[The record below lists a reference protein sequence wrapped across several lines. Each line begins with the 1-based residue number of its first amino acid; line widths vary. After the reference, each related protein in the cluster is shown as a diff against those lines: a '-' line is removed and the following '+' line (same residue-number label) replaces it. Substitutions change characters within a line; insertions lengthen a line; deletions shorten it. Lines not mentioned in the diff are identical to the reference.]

1 MYLFETDTTGK
12 ELFNMETQESGLK
25 IVKNAYME
33 SERILRTPSALA
45 REALLYV
52 QEIGEM
58 SCTEPRQNWRNSLDS
73 YLLILVEEGCGT
85 ITVGDET
92 VTLQAGDIAFLD
104 CHQSYSHCCDAREP
118 WRICWVHWNGNAMP
132 HLYEMFRQRNHSFVW
147 SNAADWVEPFL
158 LRLKNIAKEEAPDYE
173 LYESECLTQLV
184 TQLLTKRP
192 ERAGGSSHDAAQKWE
207 QIHHYLEEHFSE
219 KITLEDL
226 GKRFDVS
233 KYYMLRGFK
242 RRYGLTIVQFL
253 NQCRMNYAKN
263 ELRFTDKQIDEIA
276 AECGI
281 HDSSYFN
288 RIFRTTEGISAG
300 AYRRQ
305 WRN

>member
-1 MYLFETDTTGK
+1 
-12 ELFNMETQESGLK
+12 METQEAGLK
-25 IVKNAYME
+25 TVENAYME
-33 SERILRTPSALA
+33 SRRILRTPSALA

-58 SCTEPRQNWRNSLDS
+58 TCKEPRQNWRNSLDS

-85 ITVGDET
+85 VTVGEET
-92 VTLQAGDIAFLD
+92 LALQEGDVAFLD
-104 CHQSYSHCCDAREP
+104 CHQPYSHCCDAREP
-118 WRICWVHWNGNAMP
+118 WKILWVHWNGQVMP
-132 HLYEMFRQRNHSFVW
+132 HLYEVFRQRNVSVVLGG
-147 SNAADWVEPFL
+147 AADWVEPVL
-158 LRLKNIAKEEAPDYE
+158 LRLESIAREEAPDYE
-173 LYESECLTQLV
+173 LYESECLTQLM
-184 TQLLTKRP
+184 TLLLTKKP
-192 ERAGGSSHDAAQKWE
+192 ERGRHASGETLQKWE
-207 QIHHYLEEHFSE
+207 QIHQYLEEHFAE
-219 KITLEDL
+219 KITLENL
-226 GKRFDVS
+226 GKRFSVS

-242 RRYGLTIVQFL
+242 RRYGVTIVQFI

-263 ELRFTDKQIDEIA
+263 ELRFTDKQIDTIA
-276 AECGI
+276 EECGI

>member
-1 MYLFETDTTGK
+1 
-12 ELFNMETQESGLK
+12 METQEAGLK
-25 IVKNAYME
+25 TVENAYME
-33 SERILRTPSALA
+33 SRRILRTPSALA

-58 SCTEPRQNWRNSLDS
+58 TCKEPRQNWRNSLDS

-85 ITVGDET
+85 VTVGEET
-92 VTLQAGDIAFLD
+92 LALQEGDVAFLD
-104 CHQSYSHCCDAREP
+104 CHQPYSHCCDAREP
-118 WRICWVHWNGNAMP
+118 WKILWVHWNGQVMP
-132 HLYEMFRQRNHSFVW
+132 HLYEVFRQRNVSVVLGG
-147 SNAADWVEPFL
+147 AADWVEPVL
-158 LRLKNIAKEEAPDYE
+158 LRLESIAREEAPDYE
-173 LYESECLTQLV
+173 LYESECLTQLM
-184 TQLLTKRP
+184 TLLLTKKP
-192 ERAGGSSHDAAQKWE
+192 ERGGHASGETLQKWK
-207 QIHHYLEEHFSE
+207 QIHQYLEEHFAE
-219 KITLEDL
+219 KITLENL
-226 GKRFDVS
+226 GKRFSVS

-242 RRYGLTIVQFL
+242 RRYGVTIVQFI

-263 ELRFTDKQIDEIA
+263 ELRFTDKQIDTIA
-276 AECGI
+276 EECGI

>member
-1 MYLFETDTTGK
+1 
-12 ELFNMETQESGLK
+12 METQEAGLK
-25 IVKNAYME
+25 TVENAYME
-33 SERILRTPSALA
+33 SRRILRTPSALA

-58 SCTEPRQNWRNSLDS
+58 TCKEPRQNWRNSLDS

-85 ITVGDET
+85 VTVGEET
-92 VTLQAGDIAFLD
+92 LALQEGDVAFLD
-104 CHQSYSHCCDAREP
+104 CHQPYSHCCDAREP
-118 WRICWVHWNGNAMP
+118 WKILWVHWNGQVMP
-132 HLYEMFRQRNHSFVW
+132 HLYEVFRQRNVSVVL
-147 SNAADWVEPFL
+147 SGAADWVEPVL
-158 LRLKNIAKEEAPDYE
+158 LRLESIAREEAPDYE
-173 LYESECLTQLV
+173 LYESECLTQLM
-184 TQLLTKRP
+184 TLLLTKKP
-192 ERAGGSSHDAAQKWE
+192 ERGGHASGETLQKWE
-207 QIHHYLEEHFSE
+207 QIHQYLEEHFAE

-226 GKRFDVS
+226 GKRFSVS

-242 RRYGLTIVQFL
+242 RRYSVTIVQFI

-263 ELRFTDKQIDEIA
+263 ELRFTDKQIDTIA
-276 AECGI
+276 EECGI

>member
-1 MYLFETDTTGK
+1 
-12 ELFNMETQESGLK
+12 METQEAGLK
-25 IVKNAYME
+25 TVENAYME
-33 SERILRTPSALA
+33 SRRILRTPSALA

-58 SCTEPRQNWRNSLDS
+58 TCKEPRQNWRNSLDS

-85 ITVGDET
+85 VTVGEET
-92 VTLQAGDIAFLD
+92 LALQEGDVAFLD
-104 CHQSYSHCCDAREP
+104 CHQPYSHCCDAREP
-118 WRICWVHWNGNAMP
+118 WKILWVHWNRQVMP
-132 HLYEMFRQRNHSFVW
+132 HLYEVFRQRNVSVVLGG
-147 SNAADWVEPFL
+147 AADWVEPVL
-158 LRLKNIAKEEAPDYE
+158 LRLESIAREEAPDYE
-173 LYESECLTQLV
+173 LYESECLTQLM
-184 TQLLTKRP
+184 TLLLTKKP
-192 ERAGGSSHDAAQKWE
+192 ERGGHASGETLQKWE
-207 QIHHYLEEHFSE
+207 QIHQYLEEHFAE
-219 KITLEDL
+219 KITLENL
-226 GKRFDVS
+226 GKRFSVS

-242 RRYGLTIVQFL
+242 RRYGVTIVQFI

-263 ELRFTDKQIDEIA
+263 ELRFTDKQIDTIA
-276 AECGI
+276 EECGI

>member
-1 MYLFETDTTGK
+1 
-12 ELFNMETQESGLK
+12 METQEAGLK
-25 IVKNAYME
+25 TVENAYME
-33 SERILRTPSALA
+33 SRRILRTPSALA

-58 SCTEPRQNWRNSLDS
+58 TCKEPRQNWRNSLDS

-85 ITVGDET
+85 VTVGEET
-92 VTLQAGDIAFLD
+92 LALQEGDVAFLD
-104 CHQSYSHCCDAREP
+104 CHQPYSHCCDAREP
-118 WRICWVHWNGNAMP
+118 WKILWVHWNGQAMP
-132 HLYEMFRQRNHSFVW
+132 HLYEVFRQRNISVVLGG
-147 SNAADWVEPFL
+147 AADWVEPVL
-158 LRLKNIAKEEAPDYE
+158 LRLESIARKEAPDYE
-173 LYESECLTQLV
+173 LYESECLTQLM
-184 TQLLTKRP
+184 TLLLTKKP
-192 ERAGGSSHDAAQKWE
+192 ERGGHASGETLQKWE
-207 QIHHYLEEHFSE
+207 QIHQYLEEHFAE

-226 GKRFDVS
+226 GKRFSVS

-242 RRYGLTIVQFL
+242 RRYGVTIVQFI

-263 ELRFTDKQIDEIA
+263 ELRFTDKQIDTIA
-276 AECGI
+276 EECGI

>member
-1 MYLFETDTTGK
+1 
-12 ELFNMETQESGLK
+12 METQKAGLK
-25 IVKNAYME
+25 TVENAYME
-33 SERILRTPSALA
+33 SRRILRTPSALA

-58 SCTEPRQNWRNSLDS
+58 TCKEPRQNWRNSLDS

-85 ITVGDET
+85 VTVGEET
-92 VTLQAGDIAFLD
+92 LALQEGDVAFLD
-104 CHQSYSHCCDAREP
+104 CHQPYSHCCDAREP
-118 WRICWVHWNGNAMP
+118 WKILWVHWNGQVMP
-132 HLYEMFRQRNHSFVW
+132 HLYEVFRQRNVSVVLGG
-147 SNAADWVEPFL
+147 AADWVEPVL
-158 LRLKNIAKEEAPDYE
+158 LRLESIAREEAPDYE
-173 LYESECLTQLV
+173 LYESECLTQLM
-184 TQLLTKRP
+184 TLLLTKKQ
-192 ERAGGSSHDAAQKWE
+192 ERGRRASGETLQKWE
-207 QIHHYLEEHFSE
+207 QIHQYLEEHFAE
-219 KITLEDL
+219 KITLENL
-226 GKRFDVS
+226 GKRFSVS

-242 RRYGLTIVQFL
+242 RRYGVTIVQFI

-263 ELRFTDKQIDEIA
+263 ELRFTDKQIDTIA
-276 AECGI
+276 EECGI

>member
-1 MYLFETDTTGK
+1 
-12 ELFNMETQESGLK
+12 METQESGLK
-25 IVKNAYME
+25 TVENAYME
-33 SERILRTPSALA
+33 SRRILRTPSALA

-52 QEIGEM
+52 QEFGEM
-58 SCTEPRQNWRNSLDS
+58 ICKEPRQNWRNSLDS

-85 ITVGDET
+85 VTVGEET
-92 VTLQAGDIAFLD
+92 LALQEGDVAFLD
-104 CHQSYSHCCDAREP
+104 CHQPYSHCCDAREP
-118 WRICWVHWNGNAMP
+118 WKILWVHWNGQAMP
-132 HLYEMFRQRNHSFVW
+132 HLYEVFRQRNISVVLGG
-147 SNAADWVEPFL
+147 AADWVEPVL
-158 LRLKNIAKEEAPDYE
+158 LRLESIARKEAPDYE
-173 LYESECLTQLV
+173 LYESECLTQLM
-184 TQLLTKRP
+184 TLLLTKKP
-192 ERAGGSSHDAAQKWE
+192 ERGGHASGETLQKWE
-207 QIHHYLEEHFSE
+207 QIHQYLEEHFAE

-226 GKRFDVS
+226 GKRFSVS

-242 RRYGLTIVQFL
+242 RRYGVTIVQFI

-263 ELRFTDKQIDEIA
+263 ELRFTDKQIDTIA
-276 AECGI
+276 EECGI

>member
-1 MYLFETDTTGK
+1 
-12 ELFNMETQESGLK
+12 METQEAGLK
-25 IVKNAYME
+25 TVENAYME
-33 SERILRTPSALA
+33 SRRILRTPSALA

-58 SCTEPRQNWRNSLDS
+58 TCKEPRQNWRNSLDS

-85 ITVGDET
+85 VTVGEET
-92 VTLQAGDIAFLD
+92 LALQEGDVAFLD
-104 CHQSYSHCCDAREP
+104 CHQPYSHCCDAREP
-118 WRICWVHWNGNAMP
+118 WKILWVHWNGQVMP
-132 HLYEMFRQRNHSFVW
+132 HLYEVFRQRNVSVVLGG
-147 SNAADWVEPFL
+147 AADWVEPVL
-158 LRLKNIAKEEAPDYE
+158 LRLESIAREEAPDYE
-173 LYESECLTQLV
+173 LYESECLTQLM
-184 TQLLTKRP
+184 TLLLTKKQ
-192 ERAGGSSHDAAQKWE
+192 ERGEHASGETLQKWE
-207 QIHHYLEEHFSE
+207 QIHQYLEEHFAE
-219 KITLEDL
+219 KITLENL
-226 GKRFDVS
+226 GKRFSVS

-242 RRYGLTIVQFL
+242 RRYGVTIVQFI

-263 ELRFTDKQIDEIA
+263 ELRFTDKQIDTIA
-276 AECGI
+276 EECGI

>member
-1 MYLFETDTTGK
+1 
-12 ELFNMETQESGLK
+12 METQEAGLK
-25 IVKNAYME
+25 TVENAYME
-33 SERILRTPSALA
+33 SRRILRTPSALA

-58 SCTEPRQNWRNSLDS
+58 TCKEPRQNWRNSLDS

-85 ITVGDET
+85 VTVGEET
-92 VTLQAGDIAFLD
+92 LALQEGDVAFLD
-104 CHQSYSHCCDAREP
+104 CHQPYSHCCDAREP
-118 WRICWVHWNGNAMP
+118 WKILWVHWNGQVMP
-132 HLYEMFRQRNHSFVW
+132 HLYEVFRQRNVSVVLGG
-147 SNAADWVEPFL
+147 AADWVEPVL
-158 LRLKNIAKEEAPDYE
+158 LRLESIAREEAPDYE
-173 LYESECLTQLV
+173 LYESECLTQLM
-184 TQLLTKRP
+184 TLLLTKKQ
-192 ERAGGSSHDAAQKWE
+192 ERGGHASGETLQKWV
-207 QIHHYLEEHFSE
+207 QIHQYLEEHFAE

-226 GKRFDVS
+226 GKRFSVS

-242 RRYGLTIVQFL
+242 RRYGVTIVQFI

-263 ELRFTDKQIDEIA
+263 ELRFTDKQIDTIA
-276 AECGI
+276 EECGI

>member
-1 MYLFETDTTGK
+1 
-12 ELFNMETQESGLK
+12 METQESGLK
-25 IVKNAYME
+25 TVENAYME
-33 SERILRTPSALA
+33 SRRILRTPSALA
-45 REALLYV
+45 RDALLYV

-58 SCTEPRQNWRNSLDS
+58 TCKEPRQNWRNSLDS

-85 ITVGDET
+85 VTVGEET
-92 VTLQAGDIAFLD
+92 LALQEGDVAFLD
-104 CHQSYSHCCDAREP
+104 CHQPYSHCCDAREP
-118 WRICWVHWNGNAMP
+118 WKILWVHWNGQVMP
-132 HLYEMFRQRNHSFVW
+132 HLYEVFRQRNVSVVL
-147 SNAADWVEPFL
+147 SGAADWVEPVL
-158 LRLKNIAKEEAPDYE
+158 LRLESIAREEAPDYE
-173 LYESECLTQLV
+173 LYESECLTQLM
-184 TQLLTKRP
+184 TLLLTKKP
-192 ERAGGSSHDAAQKWE
+192 ERGGHASGETLQKWE
-207 QIHHYLEEHFSE
+207 QIHQYLEEHFAE

-226 GKRFDVS
+226 GKRFSVS

-242 RRYGLTIVQFL
+242 RRYSVTIVQFI

-263 ELRFTDKQIDEIA
+263 ELRFTDKQIDTIA
-276 AECGI
+276 EECGI

>member
-1 MYLFETDTTGK
+1 
-12 ELFNMETQESGLK
+12 METQEAGLK
-25 IVKNAYME
+25 TVENAYME
-33 SERILRTPSALA
+33 SRRILRTPSALA

-58 SCTEPRQNWRNSLDS
+58 TCKEPRQNWRNSLDS

-85 ITVGDET
+85 VTVGEET
-92 VTLQAGDIAFLD
+92 LALQEGDVAFLD
-104 CHQSYSHCCDAREP
+104 CHQPYSHCCDAREP
-118 WRICWVHWNGNAMP
+118 WKILWVHWNGQVMP
-132 HLYEMFRQRNHSFVW
+132 HLYEVFRQRNVSVVLGG
-147 SNAADWVEPFL
+147 AADWVEPVL
-158 LRLKNIAKEEAPDYE
+158 LRLESIAREEAPDYE
-173 LYESECLTQLV
+173 LYESECLTQLM
-184 TQLLTKRP
+184 TLLLTKKP
-192 ERAGGSSHDAAQKWE
+192 ERGGHTSGETLQKWE
-207 QIHHYLEEHFSE
+207 QIHQYLEEHFAE
-219 KITLEDL
+219 KITLENL
-226 GKRFDVS
+226 GKRFSVS

-242 RRYGLTIVQFL
+242 RRYGVTIVQFI

-263 ELRFTDKQIDEIA
+263 ELRFTDKQIDTIA
-276 AECGI
+276 EECGI

>member
-1 MYLFETDTTGK
+1 
-12 ELFNMETQESGLK
+12 METQEAGLK
-25 IVKNAYME
+25 TVENAYME
-33 SERILRTPSALA
+33 SRRILRTPSALA
-45 REALLYV
+45 RKALLYV

-58 SCTEPRQNWRNSLDS
+58 TCKEPRQNWRNSLDS

-85 ITVGDET
+85 VTVGEET
-92 VTLQAGDIAFLD
+92 LALQEGDVAFLD
-104 CHQSYSHCCDAREP
+104 CHQPYSHCCDAREP
-118 WRICWVHWNGNAMP
+118 WKILWVHWNGQVMP
-132 HLYEMFRQRNHSFVW
+132 HLYEVFRQRNVSVVLGG
-147 SNAADWVEPFL
+147 AADWVEPVL
-158 LRLKNIAKEEAPDYE
+158 LRLKSIAREEAPDYE
-173 LYESECLTQLV
+173 LYESECLTQLM
-184 TQLLTKRP
+184 TLLLTKKQ
-192 ERAGGSSHDAAQKWE
+192 ERGGHASVETLQKWE
-207 QIHHYLEEHFSE
+207 QIHQYLEEHFAE

-226 GKRFDVS
+226 GKRFSVS

-242 RRYGLTIVQFL
+242 RRYGVTIVQFI

-263 ELRFTDKQIDEIA
+263 ELRFTNKQIDTIA
-276 AECGI
+276 EECGI

>member
-1 MYLFETDTTGK
+1 
-12 ELFNMETQESGLK
+12 METQESGLK
-25 IVKNAYME
+25 TVENAYME
-33 SERILRTPSALA
+33 SRRILRTPSALA

-58 SCTEPRQNWRNSLDS
+58 TCKEPRQNWRNSLDS

-85 ITVGDET
+85 VTVGEET
-92 VTLQAGDIAFLD
+92 LALQEGDVAFLD
-104 CHQSYSHCCDAREP
+104 CHQPYSHCCDAREP
-118 WRICWVHWNGNAMP
+118 WKILWVHWNGQVMP
-132 HLYEMFRQRNHSFVW
+132 HLYEVFRQRNVSVVL
-147 SNAADWVEPFL
+147 SGAADWVEPVL
-158 LRLKNIAKEEAPDYE
+158 LRLESIAREEAPDYE
-173 LYESECLTQLV
+173 LYESECLTQLM
-184 TQLLTKRP
+184 TLLLTKKP
-192 ERAGGSSHDAAQKWE
+192 ERGGHASGETLQKWE
-207 QIHHYLEEHFSE
+207 QIHQYLEEHFAE

-226 GKRFDVS
+226 GKRFSVS

-242 RRYGLTIVQFL
+242 RRYSVTIVQFI

-263 ELRFTDKQIDEIA
+263 ELRFTDKQIDTIA
-276 AECGI
+276 EECGI

>member
-1 MYLFETDTTGK
+1 
-12 ELFNMETQESGLK
+12 METQESGLK
-25 IVKNAYME
+25 TVENAYME
-33 SERILRTPSALA
+33 SRRILRTPSALA
-45 REALLYV
+45 RKALLYV

-58 SCTEPRQNWRNSLDS
+58 TCKEPRQNWRNSLDS

-85 ITVGDET
+85 VTVGEET
-92 VTLQAGDIAFLD
+92 LALQEGDVAFLD
-104 CHQSYSHCCDAREP
+104 CHQPYSHCCDAREP
-118 WRICWVHWNGNAMP
+118 WKILWVHWNGRVMP
-132 HLYEMFRQRNHSFVW
+132 HLYEVFRQRNISVVLGG
-147 SNAADWVEPFL
+147 AADWVEPVL
-158 LRLKNIAKEEAPDYE
+158 LRLESIARKEAPDYE
-173 LYESECLTQLV
+173 LYESECLTQLM
-184 TQLLTKRP
+184 TLLLTKKP
-192 ERAGGSSHDAAQKWE
+192 ERGGHASGETLQKWE
-207 QIHHYLEEHFSE
+207 QIHQYLEEHFAE

-226 GKRFDVS
+226 GKRFSVS

-242 RRYGLTIVQFL
+242 RRYGVTIVQFI

-263 ELRFTDKQIDEIA
+263 ELRFTDKQIDTIA
-276 AECGI
+276 EECGI

>member
-1 MYLFETDTTGK
+1 
-12 ELFNMETQESGLK
+12 METQESGLK
-25 IVKNAYME
+25 TVENAYME
-33 SERILRTPSALA
+33 SRRILRTPSALA
-45 REALLYV
+45 RDALLYV

-58 SCTEPRQNWRNSLDS
+58 TCKEPRQNWRNSLDS

-85 ITVGDET
+85 VTVGEET
-92 VTLQAGDIAFLD
+92 LALQEGDVAFLD
-104 CHQSYSHCCDAREP
+104 CHQPYSHCCDAREP
-118 WRICWVHWNGNAMP
+118 WKILWVHWNGQVMP
-132 HLYEMFRQRNHSFVW
+132 HLYEVFRQRNVSVVL
-147 SNAADWVEPFL
+147 SGAADWVEPVL
-158 LRLKNIAKEEAPDYE
+158 LRLESIAREEAPDYE
-173 LYESECLTQLV
+173 LYESECLTQLM
-184 TQLLTKRP
+184 TLLLTKKP
-192 ERAGGSSHDAAQKWE
+192 ERGGHASGETLQKWE
-207 QIHHYLEEHFSE
+207 QIHQYLEEHFAE

-226 GKRFDVS
+226 GKRFSVS

-242 RRYGLTIVQFL
+242 RRYGVTIVQFI

-263 ELRFTDKQIDEIA
+263 ELRFTDKQIDTIA
-276 AECGI
+276 EECGI

>member
-1 MYLFETDTTGK
+1 
-12 ELFNMETQESGLK
+12 METQEAGLK
-25 IVKNAYME
+25 TVENAYME
-33 SERILRTPSALA
+33 SRRILRTPSALA

-58 SCTEPRQNWRNSLDS
+58 TCKEPRQNWRNSLDS

-85 ITVGDET
+85 VTVGEET
-92 VTLQAGDIAFLD
+92 LALQEGDVAFLD
-104 CHQSYSHCCDAREP
+104 CHQPYSHCCDAREP
-118 WRICWVHWNGNAMP
+118 WKNLWVHWNGQVMP
-132 HLYEMFRQRNHSFVW
+132 HLYEVFRQRNVSVVLGG
-147 SNAADWVEPFL
+147 AADWVEPVL
-158 LRLKNIAKEEAPDYE
+158 LRLESIAREEAPDYE
-173 LYESECLTQLV
+173 LYESECLTQLM
-184 TQLLTKRP
+184 TLLLTKKQ
-192 ERAGGSSHDAAQKWE
+192 ERGGHASGETLQKWE
-207 QIHHYLEEHFSE
+207 QIHQYLEEHFAE

-226 GKRFDVS
+226 GKRFSVS

-242 RRYGLTIVQFL
+242 RRYGVTIVQFI

-263 ELRFTDKQIDEIA
+263 ELRFTDKQIDTIA
-276 AECGI
+276 EECGI

>member
-1 MYLFETDTTGK
+1 
-12 ELFNMETQESGLK
+12 METQESGLK
-25 IVKNAYME
+25 TVENAYME
-33 SERILRTPSALA
+33 SRRILRTPSALA

-58 SCTEPRQNWRNSLDS
+58 TCKEPRQNWRNSLDS

-85 ITVGDET
+85 VTVGEET
-92 VTLQAGDIAFLD
+92 LALQEGDVAFLD
-104 CHQSYSHCCDAREP
+104 CHQPYSHCCDAREP
-118 WRICWVHWNGNAMP
+118 WKILWVHWNGQAMP
-132 HLYEMFRQRNHSFVW
+132 HLYEVFRQRNISVVLGG
-147 SNAADWVEPFL
+147 AADWVEPVL
-158 LRLKNIAKEEAPDYE
+158 LRLESIARKEAPDYE
-173 LYESECLTQLV
+173 LYESECLTQLM
-184 TQLLTKRP
+184 TLLLTKKP
-192 ERAGGSSHDAAQKWE
+192 ERGGHASGETLQKWE
-207 QIHHYLEEHFSE
+207 QIHQYLEEHFAE

-226 GKRFDVS
+226 GKRFSVS

-242 RRYGLTIVQFL
+242 RRYGVTIVQFI

-263 ELRFTDKQIDEIA
+263 ELRFTDKQIDTIA
-276 AECGI
+276 EECGI

>member
-1 MYLFETDTTGK
+1 
-12 ELFNMETQESGLK
+12 METQESGLK
-25 IVKNAYME
+25 TVENAYME
-33 SERILRTPSALA
+33 SRRILRTPSALA
-45 REALLYV
+45 RKALLYV

-58 SCTEPRQNWRNSLDS
+58 TCKEPRQNWRNSLDS

-85 ITVGDET
+85 VTVGEET
-92 VTLQAGDIAFLD
+92 LALQEGDVAFLD
-104 CHQSYSHCCDAREP
+104 CHQPYSHCCDAREP
-118 WRICWVHWNGNAMP
+118 WKILWVHWNGQAMP
-132 HLYEMFRQRNHSFVW
+132 HLYEVFRQRNISVVLGG
-147 SNAADWVEPFL
+147 AADWVEPVL
-158 LRLKNIAKEEAPDYE
+158 LRLESIARKEAPDYE
-173 LYESECLTQLV
+173 LYESECLTQLM
-184 TQLLTKRP
+184 TLLLTKKP
-192 ERAGGSSHDAAQKWE
+192 ERGGHASGETLQKWE
-207 QIHHYLEEHFSE
+207 QIHQYLEEHFAE

-226 GKRFDVS
+226 GKRFSVS

-242 RRYGLTIVQFL
+242 RRYGVTIVQFI

-263 ELRFTDKQIDEIA
+263 ELRFTDKQIDTIA
-276 AECGI
+276 EECGI